1 MTTIHI
7 LPDWHE
13 NEQAMPQ
20 GNDSIHQAQ
29 LFQSQGCDVNL
40 LLVDYLTRLRSMFHT
55 KNLDH
60 VTYWSLYDD
69 IQEVGLTDTRVVALQ
84 DFSWPETVYFVEMP
98 DQIVAMQD
106 DKLFAKIQLDG
117 DNLGQIVAIIFYE
130 NDHQKTCLDID
141 DRGFVSRTT
150 YFVNGEKTAVD
161 YLTPS
166 GEVAMHVSLPD
177 QAVTTKETWFGAKKF
192 ANTTVLF
199 QAILKQKISKISD
212 EAPLI
217 VAQTD
222 VINQFLLE
230 NDIQHDI
237 IYSAQER
244 RETSKMTL
252 PQCVKAVVTDN
263 VSTTMVNQHYIPT
276 FATILSEGKSQ
287 ETANLDYY
295 WVADQTIAQ
304 QLAVVSQFITILRDN
319 EHARVIVDTPVAL
332 SQAVTNLIETS
343 DQSTDIDDELLDNN
357 GLSDELKMAGNQP
370 ATIKTFA
377 ERFIINIA
385 PTEEKQQRAI
395 EKVRVLVDLNTQP
408 NAYLQTLALSAL
420 IPQINAVKTPFV
432 LANQN
437 GFIIDDVNE
446 LSAKIQFYQHNIND
460 WAFAKNEAFKHSENY
475 YDTVLWSKWQRVF
488 DQVKPLGE

>member
-1 MTTIHI
+1 
-7 LPDWHE
+7 
-13 NEQAMPQ
+13 MPA
-20 GNDSIHQAQ
+20 GVI
-29 LFQSQGCDVNL
+29 
-40 LLVDYLTRLRSMFHT
+40 
-55 KNLDH
+55 
-60 VTYWSLYDD
+60 DD
-69 IQEVGLTDTRVVALQ
+69 Q
-84 DFSWPETVYFVEMP
+84 
-98 DQIVAMQD
+98 
-106 DKLFAKIQLDG
+106 
-117 DNLGQIVAIIFYE
+117 GQIYPNLIQILT
-130 NDHQKTCLDID
+130 NDQHKIKRVIVSKDDYQRLIKQDID

-177 QAVTTKETWFGAKKF
+177 QVVTTKETWFGAKKF

-199 QAILKQKISKISD
+199 QAILKQKLSKISD

-217 VAQTD
+217 VTQTD

-263 VSTTMVNQHYIPT
+263 KESLKKPPILISIGWLIKRLHNNWLSFLSSSRYYGTTNMRASLSTP
-276 FATILSEGKSQ
+276 
-287 ETANLDYY
+287 
-295 WVADQTIAQ
+295 
-304 QLAVVSQFITILRDN
+304 
-319 EHARVIVDTPVAL
+319 PVAL

-370 ATIKTFA
+370 VTIKTVA

-420 IPQINAVKTPFV
+420 IPQINAVKTPIRV
-432 LANQN
+432 
-437 GFIIDDVNE
+437 G
-446 LSAKIQFYQHNIND
+446 K
-460 WAFAKNEAFKHSENY
+460 
-475 YDTVLWSKWQRVF
+475 SKWF
-488 DQVKPLGE
+488 HY